1 MEKICKN
8 CHWFATDKDFSHVI
22 TCLDSFEK
30 VEETDTCENFCKD
43 GTYEP
48 TGVWAELA
56 EVVKAVSHEVKR
68 RGSKD

>member
-1 MEKICKN
+1 VEKICKN

>member
-1 MEKICKN
+1 LEKDYVVLI
-8 CHWFATDKDFSHVI
+8 KDGNGSNRKLRLFLSPDDGDI
-22 TCLDSFEK
+22 
-30 VEETDTCENFCKD
+30 KD

>member
-1 MEKICKN
+1 M
-8 CHWFATDKDFSHVI
+8 I

-30 VEETDTCENFCKD
+30 VKETDTCENFCKD

-68 RGSKD
+68 RESKD